1 MTIYHYTLIPL
12 GVQTITLGI
21 SDKVLCAT
29 QIGGIARLYVEKV
42 DVTPEFNGPTTAP
55 RKFALYPTGDLST
68 YALADDAIKHVK
80 PLAYIDTVYFP
91 AGGFVFHV
99 YEVQ

>member
-1 MTIYHYTLIPL
+1 MKIYHYPLEPL
-12 GVQTITLGI
+12 GVRTITLGI
-21 SDKVLCAT
+21 SDKVLCAK
-29 QIGGIARLYVEKV
+29 QIGGVARLYVEKV
-42 DVTPEFNGPTTAP
+42 DVPPEFNGPTTEP

-68 YALADDAIKHVK
+68 YALADDAIKHAK
-80 PLAYIDTVYFP
+80 PVAYIDTVHFP